1 MEVVTD
7 LYWDQSKFKPYNIM
21 RSTAIVFLPLAF
33 FVILQDGAAAAEN
46 ENLSNICSAD
56 TNKAN
61 SDITK
66 KKSVIFLILLKI

>member
-21 RSTAIVFLPLAF
+21 HSTAIVFLLLAF

-66 KKSVIFLILLKI
+66 KSVIFLILLKI